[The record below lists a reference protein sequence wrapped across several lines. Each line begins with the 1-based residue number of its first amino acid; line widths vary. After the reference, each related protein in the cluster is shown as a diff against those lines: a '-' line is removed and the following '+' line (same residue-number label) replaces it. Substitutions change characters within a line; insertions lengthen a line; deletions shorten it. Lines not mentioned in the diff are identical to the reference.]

1 MKILKQ
7 VLGVDVSQ
15 KELEVSLGRLREDLS
30 IELYS
35 HRIFSNRSS
44 GFTLLDKWLKKNT
57 AAEYTLRVVMEAT
70 GVYHQ
75 QFACFMSDKGY
86 DISIILPNKIS
97 NYIRT
102 LEVKTVTDKTCAEAI
117 ARFGLERKL
126 DNWKQP
132 NETYR
137 KLQQLTRERGQIVD
151 ERTMVKN
158 RLHAEKSQAY
168 PNENSMGRMK
178 QLINFLNA
186 QEQQIKKEI
195 KEIVDTK
202 PEIQQEVKR
211 ISTIPGMGVL
221 TATIILA
228 ETNGFELIRNK
239 KQLTS
244 YAGMDIKEKL
254 SGTSVKGKPRI
265 SKRGNRYIRRS
276 LHLPALSAVKH
287 NPIHR
292 QAYTRL
298 ISKHGIK
305 MKALMAIERK
315 MLELSYIL
323 FKNKTEYNPDYENEK
338 RAVVDNILPSET
350 GS

>member
-1 MKILKQ
+1 M
-7 VLGVDVSQ
+7 G
-15 KELEVSLGRLREDLS
+15 
-30 IELYS
+30 
-35 HRIFSNRSS
+35 N
-44 GFTLLDKWLKKNT
+44 
-57 AAEYTLRVVMEAT
+57 
-70 GVYHQ
+70 
-75 QFACFMSDKGY
+75 KGY
-86 DISIILPNKIS
+86 DVSIVLPNKIS

-102 LEVKTVTDKTCAEAI
+102 LEIKTVTDKTCAEAI
-117 ARFGLERKL
+117 ARFGLEREL

-158 RLHAEKSQAY
+158 RLHAEMSEAY
-168 PNENSMGRMK
+168 PNENSIGRMK
-178 QLINFLNA
+178 HLINFLNT

-195 KEIVDTK
+195 KELADSK

-244 YAGMDIKEKL
+244 YAGMDIKEIL

-292 QAYTRL
+292 QVYTRL

-323 FKNKTEYNPDYENEK
+323 FKNKTEYNPDYEKKK

>member
-1 MKILKQ
+1 MKIFKQ

-15 KELEVSLGRLREDLS
+15 KELEVSLGRLNEDLG

-35 HRIFSNRSS
+35 HRIFSNSSS
-44 GFTLLDKWLKKNT
+44 GFTRLDKWLKKNT
-57 AAEYTLRVVMEAT
+57 AAECSVRVVMEAT

-75 QFACFMSDKGY
+75 CFASFVSKKGY
-86 DISIILPNKIS
+86 HVSIVLPNKIS

-102 LEVKTVTDKTCAEAI
+102 LETKTVTDKTCAEAI

-126 DNWKQP
+126 GNWKEP
-132 NETYR
+132 DETYR

-168 PNENSMGRMK
+168 PNENSMGRM
-178 QLINFLNA
+178 QHLIVFLNT
-186 QEQQIKKEI
+186 QEQQIKQEI
-195 KEIVDTK
+195 KELVDSKT
-202 PEIQQEVKR
+202 EIQQEVKR
-211 ISTIPGMGVL
+211 ICTIPGMGVL

-265 SKRGNRYIRRS
+265 SKRGNKHIRRA

-287 NPIHR
+287 NPIQR
-292 QAYTRL
+292 EVYIRL
-298 ISKHGIK
+298 ISKHGVK
-305 MKALMAIERK
+305 MKALMAVERK
-315 MLELSYIL
+315 MLELAYIL
-323 FKNKTEYNPDYENEK
+323 FKNKTEYNFEYEMEK
-338 RAVVDNILPSET
+338 RAVIDNILSSET